1 MRGRQ
6 YRYRGE
12 EGKRE
17 KRVRERGHW
26 DPQPFQVT
34 IKMALLL
41 PSVFLSA
48 FLSAFLS
55 TQLTSLYSS
64 LSSRTHVRSF
74 YPQTSLLA
82 AVRHGSPQS
91 TAACSTARCK
101 LVSPLYLHE
110 KPALSSRILQC
121 TVRDGGQMPPI
132 NDSLRRRHQLT
143 HRSSRR
149 SMERVS
155 HL

>member
-1 MRGRQ
+1 MQSCALIVVPLFMSKANSGTTISRSYRVKTFLHLLGHLHHFAMGRSRDPRCVFGQ
-6 YRYRGE
+6 YRYRCE

-17 KRVRERGHW
+17 KRGRERGHW

-41 PSVFLSA
+41 SSV

-55 TQLTSLYSS
+55 TQLTSLYLS

-74 YPQTSLLA
+74 NTLTSLLT
-82 AVRHGSPQS
+82 AVRHGSSQS

-101 LVSPLYLHE
+101 LVSPL
-110 KPALSSRILQC
+110 
-121 TVRDGGQMPPI
+121 
-132 NDSLRRRHQLT
+132 
-143 HRSSRR
+143 
-149 SMERVS
+149 
-155 HL
+155 